1 MRILIVRLSAL
12 GDIVH
17 ALPVLAAIRDQVPE
31 AEVDW
36 LVDGRYVDIF
46 EFVEGLG
53 RHIVVRADATQAF
66 GSEVTFA
73 GNTGF
78 WSALRFLRSRQYD
91 VALDLQG
98 LIKSAALAGLSGARR
113 VIGFPAGHL
122 REPPAG
128 WFYSETARVAE
139 SAHVI
144 TKNLSVLSLLGLE
157 SSRVRFP
164 IRIPPSRVADEVSAA
179 AARSGDAGRFVLL
192 NPGGGW
198 PNKRWPPVRFGEL
211 AARLRDEQRLPSF
224 VLWGKGDAAL
234 ADQVVAHADG
244 AATSLPVTT
253 IGDVLAVSSRAA
265 LMVSGDTGP
274 LHLAAAVE
282 TPIVGIYGPT
292 WPSRNGPWHV
302 SDVTVSRADR
312 CQCHH
317 KRQCQRRSR
326 CLDEVGVD
334 EVLRAAARRL
344 GADEAST

>member
-17 ALPVLAAIRDQVPE
+17 ALPVLAALRDQAPE
-31 AEVDW
+31 ADVDW
-36 LVDGRYVDIF
+36 LVDARYVGIF
-46 EFVEGLG
+46 DFVEGLR
-53 RHIVVRADATQAF
+53 RHIVVRANATDASAAA
-66 GSEVTFA
+66 VTFA
-73 GNTGF
+73 GTAGF
-78 WSALRFLRSRQYD
+78 WSALRFLRNQQYD
-91 VALDLQG
+91 IALDLQG

-113 VIGFPAGHL
+113 VIGFPAAHL

-128 WFYSETARVAE
+128 WFYGETARMAGDT
-139 SAHVI
+139 HVI
-144 TKNLSVLSLLGLE
+144 GKNLSVLPLMGLE
-157 SSRVRFP
+157 PNRVRFP
-164 IRIPPSRVADEVSAA
+164 IRIPSSRVADEVSATA
-179 AARSGDAGRFVLL
+179 SRSSGGRFALL

-198 PNKRWPPVRFGEL
+198 PNKRWPPARYGEL
-211 AARLRDEQRLPSF
+211 AARLRDEHGLASF

-234 ADQVVAHADG
+234 AGQVEEHASG
-244 AATSLPVTT
+244 AATALPATT

-274 LHLAAAVE
+274 LHLAAAVA

-302 SDVTVSRADR
+302 SDLTVSRADR

-317 KRQCQRRSR
+317 KRQCQRRSP

-334 EVLRAAARRL
+334 EVFRAASRRL
-344 GADEAST
+344 GVDEAST